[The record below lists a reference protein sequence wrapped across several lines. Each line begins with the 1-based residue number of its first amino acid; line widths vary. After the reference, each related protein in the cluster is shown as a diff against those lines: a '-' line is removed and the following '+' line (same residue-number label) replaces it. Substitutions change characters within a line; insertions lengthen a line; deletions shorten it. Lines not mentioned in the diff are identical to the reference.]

1 MDTADE
7 SKQKESRNT
16 RHKLNKSEIADSSTR
31 ICNENDEMRMNV
43 GNSDTEDNTVEE
55 WDCHNYIPNKSIKF
69 QITFVTL
76 QILIFT
82 LQGVEFNSDHSQ
94 VSIHP
99 NNIITKT
106 GITTDQLTIFI
117 LKYPISL

>member
-1 MDTADE
+1 
-7 SKQKESRNT
+7 
-16 RHKLNKSEIADSSTR
+16 
-31 ICNENDEMRMNV
+31 MRMNV

-82 LQGVEFNSDHSQ
+82 LQGVEFYSDHSQ